1 MNYLKQ
7 IYGFSLRRRL
17 HPISASAISLYY
29 VLLEIFNSVGFPGE
43 LTLAHGRLAAETA
56 LGKTAFYRARG
67 ELIQKGYISVQK
79 SITSARCSVYAIAQ
93 IEPSDIYGGD
103 VK

>member
-29 VLLEIFNSVGFPGE
+29 VLLEIFNSVGFPDE

-56 LGKTAFYRARG
+56 LGKSSFYRARG

-79 SITSARCSVYAIAQ
+79 SITSARCAVYKISP
-93 IEPSDIYGGD
+93 IEPSAIYGGEIQ
-103 VK
+103 